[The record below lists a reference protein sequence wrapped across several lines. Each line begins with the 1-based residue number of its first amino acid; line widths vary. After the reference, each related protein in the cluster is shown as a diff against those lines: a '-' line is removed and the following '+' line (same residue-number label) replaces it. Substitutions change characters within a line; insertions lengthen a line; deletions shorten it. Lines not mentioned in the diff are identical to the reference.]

1 MVAKVT
7 VGSRQ
12 RRLATPP
19 GLPPDHVAGCP
30 LDLFLAPNP
39 AKSSTIVF
47 LPLPLSLPPAPVPV
61 PVPVPVPAPVPAPVA
76 AFPNNYT
83 QTLIQGLTKWPDS

>member
-19 GLPPDHVAGCP
+19 GSPPDHVAGCP

-39 AKSSTIVF
+39 AKQHNR
-47 LPLPLSLPPAPVPV
+47 LPAPDPVPAPV
-61 PVPVPVPAPVPAPVA
+61 PVPVPVPAPVPALPRYHRPGQAHVVWHQLFLGFA
-76 AFPNNYT
+76 
-83 QTLIQGLTKWPDS
+83 

>member
-12 RRLATPP
+12 RRLTTPP

-39 AKSSTIVF
+39 AKKHNH
-47 LPLPLSLPPAPVPV
+47 L
-61 PVPVPVPAPVPAPVA
+61 PVPVPAPVPDSLTLHLAPTPSSL
-76 AFPNNYT
+76 FQDYDNNNV
-83 QTLIQGLTKWPDS
+83 

>member
-30 LDLFLAPNP
+30 LDHLLAPNP
-39 AKSSTIVF
+39 AKQHNCFPVHDPS
-47 LPLPLSLPPAPVPV
+47 PVPS
-61 PVPVPVPAPVPAPVA
+61 PVPAPVPAGSA
-76 AFPNNYT
+76 MF
-83 QTLIQGLTKWPDS
+83 LGHF